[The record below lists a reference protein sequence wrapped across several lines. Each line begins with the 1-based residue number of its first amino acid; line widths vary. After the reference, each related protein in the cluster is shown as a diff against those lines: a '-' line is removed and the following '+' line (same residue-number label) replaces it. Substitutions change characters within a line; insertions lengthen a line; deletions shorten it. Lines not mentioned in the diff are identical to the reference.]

1 MGTVP
6 SPCGHWSTA
15 LQSTGPQ
22 LLIPLSC
29 DFMPFRPR
37 SPFPAT
43 SRQMLLA
50 QGRTVQAQ
58 GLLLLA
64 RWLQMVPAWRGEPGP
79 AHVTR
84 IHIMNTT
91 TLLLSRAGNVTRA

>member
-1 MGTVP
+1 MGTAP

-15 LQSTGPQ
+15 LQSTDPQ
-22 LLIPLSC
+22 LLVPLSC
-29 DFMPFRPR
+29 DFMRFRPP
-37 SPFPAT
+37 SPYPAM

-64 RWLQMVPAWRGEPGP
+64 QWLQMVPVWCGEPGP
-79 AHVTR
+79 AHVTS

-91 TLLLSRAGNVTRA
+91 TLLYPARGT